1 MKKSGIGAQ
10 IFNRQ
15 VLKLHRDRAAE
26 KFEQYNFLFNEV
38 ADRLIDKLNDVRED
52 FKVGLDIGCHTGQL
66 LYCLRGT
73 EKIETLFQCDISEK
87 FISHAKKDAFVGD
100 EEFLPIKDN
109 SLDVVLSNLSLHWV
123 NDLPGTL
130 IQIRRTLKKDKLF
143 LASLFGGSTL
153 FELRDA
159 LITAEIEVLGG
170 ASPRVSPFVD
180 MENAG
185 GLLQRAGFSLP
196 VVDTDLISVVY
207 ENPMKLMF
215 DLRGMGEQQ
224 AINNCL
230 KKFTNRN
237 VFSRAAEIY
246 KERYANGDGT
256 VTATFEIFF
265 LAAWTP
271 SDNQQQPLE
280 RGTGEISLAEVFK

>member
-1 MKKSGIGAQ
+1 MTIPP
-10 IFNRQ
+10 ILFNRAM
-15 VLKLHRDRAAE
+15 LKFHRNRTNKNAWFIHDKAIVE
-26 KFEQYNFLFNEV
+26 IKE
-38 ADRLIDKLNDVRED
+38 RLSEIKRD
-52 FKVGLDIGCHTGQL
+52 FKKIAIIGFRAESWALDLNLDATCINDDEIINFKENKYDLIIHAMGMHWSNDLLGQL
-66 LYCLRGT
+66 IQMNRALVPDGL
-73 EKIETLFQCDISEK
+73 IISI
-87 FISHAKKDAFVGD
+87 F
-100 EEFLPIKDN
+100 
-109 SLDVVLSNLSLHWV
+109 
-123 NDLPGTL
+123 
-130 IQIRRTLKKDKLF
+130 
-143 LASLFGGSTL
+143 FGGQTL
-153 FELRDA
+153 SELRVA
-159 LITAEIEVLGG
+159 CAYAESAVSNGI
-170 ASPRVSPFVD
+170 SPRIAPMGEIRD
-180 MENAG
+180 LG

-271 SDNQQQPLE
+271 SDNQQQPLK

>member
-10 IFNRQ
+10 VFNRE

-26 KFEQYNFLFNEV
+26 KFEHYNFLFKEV

-52 FKVGLDIGCHTGQL
+52 FKVGLDIGCHTGQIL
-66 LYCLRGT
+66 SCLQET
-73 EKIETLFQCDISEK
+73 NKIETLFQCDISEK
-87 FISHAKKDAFVGD
+87 FISHVKKDAFVGD
-100 EEFLPIKDN
+100 EEFLPIRDN
-109 SLDVVLSNLSLHWV
+109 SLDVVISNLSLHWV

-130 IQIRRTLKKDKLF
+130 IQIRRTLKKDRLF

-159 LITAEIEVLGG
+159 LIAAEIEVLGG
-170 ASPRVSPFVD
+170 ASPRVSPFID

-196 VVDTDLISVVY
+196 VVDTDLISVAY
-207 ENPMKLMF
+207 ENPTKLMF
-215 DLRGMGEQQ
+215 DLRGMGEQR
-224 AINNCL
+224 AIHNCS
-230 KKFTNRN
+230 KTFTNRN

-246 KERYANGDGT
+246 KQRYGNSDGT
-256 VTATFEIFF
+256 VKATFEIFF

-271 SDNQQQPLE
+271 SDNQQKPLK

>member
-1 MKKSGIGAQ
+1 LKKSGIGAQ
-10 IFNRQ
+10 VFNRE

-26 KFEQYNFLFNEV
+26 KFEHYNFLFKEV

-52 FKVGLDIGCHTGQL
+52 FKVGLDIGCHTGQIL
-66 LYCLRGT
+66 SCLQET
-73 EKIETLFQCDISEK
+73 NKIETLFQCDISEK
-87 FISHAKKDAFVGD
+87 FISHVKKDAFVGD
-100 EEFLPIKDN
+100 EEFLPIRDN
-109 SLDVVLSNLSLHWV
+109 SLDVVISNLSLHWV

-130 IQIRRTLKKDKLF
+130 IQIRRTLKKDRLF

-159 LITAEIEVLGG
+159 LIAAEIEVLGG
-170 ASPRVSPFVD
+170 ASPRVSPFID

-196 VVDTDLISVVY
+196 VVDTDLISVAY
-207 ENPMKLMF
+207 ENPTKLMF
-215 DLRGMGEQQ
+215 DLRGMGEQR
-224 AINNCL
+224 AIHNCS
-230 KKFTNRN
+230 KTFTNRN

-246 KERYANGDGT
+246 KQRHGNSDGT
-256 VTATFEIFF
+256 VKATFEIFF

-271 SDNQQQPLE
+271 SDNQQKPLK